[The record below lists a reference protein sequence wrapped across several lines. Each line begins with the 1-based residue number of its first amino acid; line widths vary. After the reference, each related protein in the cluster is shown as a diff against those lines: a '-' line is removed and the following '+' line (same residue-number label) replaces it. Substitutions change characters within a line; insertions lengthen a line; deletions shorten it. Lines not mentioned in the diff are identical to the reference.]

1 MKYNLWNKFLFLEL
15 YLRVT
20 RSHLTVHRKLLVG
33 TESEPSPSRY
43 EVLIKHKHVGCEMSA
58 IHKIR
63 TFPLNRQKCLILDD
77 LYLRVTSSRFTDRF
91 KLLIWS
97 ESEPF
102 PLPLLKSNKHNHAG
116 GEMSVLPQILSFTV
130 PL

>member
-1 MKYNLWNKFLFLEL
+1 
-15 YLRVT
+15 
-20 RSHLTVHRKLLVG
+20 
-33 TESEPSPSRY
+33 
-43 EVLIKHKHVGCEMSA
+43 MSY
-58 IHKIR
+58 
-63 TFPLNRQKCLILDD
+63 LDD

-91 KLLIWS
+91 KLLIRT

-102 PLPLLKSNKHNHAG
+102 LLPLLNINKHNHAG